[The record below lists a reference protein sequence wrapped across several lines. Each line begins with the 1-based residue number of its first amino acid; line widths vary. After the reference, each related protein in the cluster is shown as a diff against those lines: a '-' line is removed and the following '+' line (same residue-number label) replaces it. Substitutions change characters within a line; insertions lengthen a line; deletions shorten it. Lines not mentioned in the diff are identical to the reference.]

1 MLKKNTNYKGSINK
15 YWIKYSLK
23 YYVLMLVVFY
33 FVLNIDTYQLPQNG
47 FFLFPNDFWGFGI
60 SYGGFFELHI
70 MEFIIYN
77 CLSFLMVIGAF
88 ITFFMIL
95 EIGSFES
102 YSSRVVKKA
111 FEFPIN
117 KSNKNLKW
125 NAIYIMYIYLVP
137 ALSANTILIF
147 K

>member
-1 MLKKNTNYKGSINK
+1 
-15 YWIKYSLK
+15 
-23 YYVLMLVVFY
+23 MLVVFY

-47 FFLFPNDFWGFGI
+47 FFLFPNDFLGFGT

-88 ITFFMIL
+88 VSFFMIL
-95 EIGSFES
+95 SISNWVS
-102 YSSRVVKKA
+102 YSSRLEKKA

-117 KSNKNLKW
+117 KANKNAKW
-125 NAIYIMYIYLVP
+125 NIINIMYIYLVP
-137 ALSANTILIF
+137 LLSVNTILIF